1 MSADRDVSERK
12 EGKITESREGGERQK
27 RTLQI
32 SKKRGNDGVKRKTQE
47 MRDPEV

>member
-1 MSADRDVSERK
+1 MKGRK
-12 EGKITESREGGERQK
+12 ERSQSQERGGGRQK